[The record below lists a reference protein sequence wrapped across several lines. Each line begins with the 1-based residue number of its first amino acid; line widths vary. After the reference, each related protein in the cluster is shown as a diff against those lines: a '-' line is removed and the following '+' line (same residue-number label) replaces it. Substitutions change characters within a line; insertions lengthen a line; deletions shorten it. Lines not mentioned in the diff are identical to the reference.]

1 MSESGR
7 IEGLILEEEEEE
19 EEGWEEPEQLI
30 NARNVEGRAT
40 AEARNWKTGFS
51 QFFCSFG
58 ISRIFSKRDFTC
70 VSNLALFSRKQFI
83 QQHLDAFLLPDIWLL
98 WCRISLVYGRGRIS
112 DQIKYY
118 KVVLAFERYF
128 LL

>member
-1 MSESGR
+1 MSENGR

-70 VSNLALFSRKQFI
+70 VSNLALFSRKQHSATFRCFPFAGY
-83 QQHLDAFLLPDIWLL
+83 LAFVVPDIP
-98 WCRISLVYGRGRIS
+98 CIRSRPDIRPN
-112 DQIKYY
+112 Q
-118 KVVLAFERYF
+118 VL
-128 LL
+128 